1 MGEQAAFGT
10 FMEGSRA
17 RMQMQDMRAEIL
29 FVALTLL
36 LLAKEGKEASRRD
49 PKLPLSMAL
58 LLLGE

>member
-1 MGEQAAFGT
+1 
-10 FMEGSRA
+10 
-17 RMQMQDMRAEIL
+17 MQDMRAEIL
-29 FVALTLL
+29 FVALILL